1 MQAKREKYGLITSIT
16 MIIGICIGSGIFFK
30 SDNVLAATGGS
41 VPLGILVFAIAAI
54 SIVFGGLAISELASR
69 TDKPGGIIAYSEEF
83 VSRRFACCIGWF
95 QTLVYYPA
103 LIAVVSWVIGVY
115 FCILFAIPAS
125 FPVQLAI
132 GIGFYAASYLLN
144 TFAPKAGGAMQNITT
159 FLKLVPLVVIAV
171 LGLAFGDPLRGI
183 SQVAPAQLQTAGWL
197 SAIGP
202 VAFSYDG
209 WIVSTSISH
218 EIRDAKRNLPKALVL
233 APLLVM
239 LVYILYFTGVASL
252 LPANEIVV
260 LGDDHVAAIARNL
273 LGDMGARVILI
284 FIIIS
289 VVGTVNGLVLGFI
302 RQPYSLAL
310 DGKLFPGSKRLAR
323 IHPKWNMPLASS
335 LLAFSL
341 CLFWS
346 AAHYFTHSFDL
357 LPNSDVSEI
366 SIALNYL
373 SIYCSLCPGVPSVPP
388 GPYQKPVERD
398 YRSPFRLSRLS
409 HRPFGQPAKRPVPPL
424 CGVLPAGDSRCL
436 SLLSKTA
443 PGIKFPTKKTA
454 CTAVFSL
461 HIPKGKLTPH
471 LGPAW
476 SWQPFQTRRC
486 WLPQRSC
493 PCSHILRRPR
503 STAYKCLP

>member
-1 MQAKREKYGLITSIT
+1 MGYTDNKLREADLRVPRLKGYFMQAKREKYGLITSIT

-54 SIVFGGLAISELASR
+54 SIVFGGLAVSELASR

-132 GIGFYAASYLLN
+132 GVGFYAASYLLN

-159 FLKLVPLVVIAV
+159 LLKLVPLIVIAV

-183 SQVAPAQLQTAGWL
+183 SQTAPAQLQTAGWL

-252 LPANEIVV
+252 LPANEIIV

-373 SIYCSLCPGVPSVPP
+373 LYTVLYAQVFRLYRRGLIKSRWRGIIVPLFAFLGSLIVLLGSLQNALFPLYAGFCLLVILAAFLY
-388 GPYQKPVERD
+388 YQKR
-398 YRSPFRLSRLS
+398 
-409 HRPFGQPAKRPVPPL
+409 HRE
-424 CGVLPAGDSRCL
+424 
-436 SLLSKTA
+436 
-443 PGIKFPTKKTA
+443 
-454 CTAVFSL
+454 
-461 HIPKGKLTPH
+461 
-471 LGPAW
+471 
-476 SWQPFQTRRC
+476 
-486 WLPQRSC
+486 
-493 PCSHILRRPR
+493 
-503 STAYKCLP
+503 